1 MSGLLFLVPALA
13 LALLMA
19 LRRYPGERRLAA
31 IAARRRPA
39 GRRRERVVR
48 VLAAR
53 GFVALRPRGG
63 VLMALSLATRPPPG
77 ARG

>member
-39 GRRRERVVR
+39 ARPGERVVR

-53 GFVALRPRGG
+53 AFVVLRPRGS
-63 VLMALSLATRPPPG
+63 VLIALSLATRPPPF